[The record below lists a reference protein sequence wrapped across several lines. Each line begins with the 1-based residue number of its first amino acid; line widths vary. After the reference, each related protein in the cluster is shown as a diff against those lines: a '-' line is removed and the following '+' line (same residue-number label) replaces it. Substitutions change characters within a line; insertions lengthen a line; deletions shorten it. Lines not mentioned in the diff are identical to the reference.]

1 MMPRSV
7 ACAVAA
13 VVALAGCAGM
23 QHGLGFDNVRQDVGQ
38 RTGMLVQWDSGSNAD
53 LDARAA
59 VRDLLGQALTADAAT
74 QVALLSNR
82 ELQAV
87 YEELDIAQAD
97 LVQAGLLRNPV
108 FSGEIRWSS
117 DGGPGIVIDVAQD
130 FVSVLLAPLRKARA
144 QAAFESAKQRVT
156 AAVLVLAGQ
165 TREAFYDLQA
175 SEQLLE
181 MRRSVVEATA
191 ASREL
196 AERLRA
202 AGNNR
207 ELDVANERALHEQ
220 SNLDLAAA
228 EADAIARRE
237 RMNELMGLW
246 GDDASAWHITAR
258 MPGIPDAESDAT
270 GLERGA
276 VERSLALTVARG
288 EVEIAARELGIVKPL
303 GSIDQ
308 AEIGIAAERETEG
321 DWSLGPSLTLPI
333 PLFDQGQAAIG
344 AAGARLRQ
352 ARERYFAAA
361 VRVRAEARAAYAA
374 ATAAR
379 DRALYFERVM
389 LPLRQT
395 IVDETLLQYNA
406 MQVGAFQLLM
416 AKRDQIETGAQYV
429 AALRDYW
436 LARSRLDHILAGG
449 SSRGMLHAALNQ
461 SMTAGI
467 GSSRNGGH

>member
-1 MMPRSV
+1 
-7 ACAVAA
+7 
-13 VVALAGCAGM
+13 
-23 QHGLGFDNVRQDVGQ
+23 
-38 RTGMLVQWDSGSNAD
+38 
-53 LDARAA
+53 
-59 VRDLLGQALTADAAT
+59 
-74 QVALLSNR
+74 SNR

-156 AAVLVLAGQ
+156 AAVLDLVGQ